1 MRNVRFDTSGSSPVF
16 KYDNEL
22 GEVEFV
28 DYKPPID
35 LLDPNINVADYC
47 VELLI
52 NPLLSN
58 ESNVYMLLDPNNA
71 TNQKVGVVMPIS
83 VLSSD
88 EQPEHKIHNYIFAA
102 FYVLLERIDD
112 IKETEF
118 YKNFEPNICVFVVD
132 RRRVHVEHPL
142 SHCIHTLRKY
152 GYSYFE
158 NDNSIKPPVGYVAT
172 EYIRAGQKNIRLEF
186 KEPELYSDPMVDT
199 LMRALP
205 SAHDATHRF
214 VLLYQVIELLMEK
227 AAITEINNYIT
238 SLSIQDI
245 PSNDFVHGVN
255 ELSTEKEKI
264 KEIFTKANIT
274 SAESSEF
281 RDACLILYG
290 LIHYNNPKVTSSN
303 DALLYSFRNQMTHSF
318 RMLRKEQAA
327 LATTIQRF
335 EILILRIIERYV
347 P

>member
-1 MRNVRFDTSGSSPVF
+1 MRNVRFDSSGSSPVF
-16 KYDNEL
+16 KYDNVL
-22 GEVEFV
+22 GGEEYV

-35 LLDPNINVADYC
+35 LLDPNINVANYC

-58 ESNVYMLLDPNNA
+58 ESNVYMLLDPNNV
-71 TNQKVGVVMPIS
+71 TSQKVGVVMPIS

-88 EQPEHKIHNYIFAA
+88 EQPEHKIQNYIYAA
-102 FYVLLERIDD
+102 FHVLLERIDD

-118 YKNFEPNICVFVVD
+118 YKNFEPNVCVFVVD
-132 RRRVHVEHPL
+132 RRRVHFEHPL
-142 SHCIHTLRKY
+142 PLCIHTLRKY

-158 NDNSIKPPVGYVAT
+158 NNNRVKPPVGYVAA
-172 EYIRAGQKNIRLEF
+172 EYIQAGQKNIRLAF
-186 KEPELYSDPMVDT
+186 KEPELYSDPMVDS

-227 AAITEINNYIT
+227 AAITEINNYIA
-238 SLSIQDI
+238 SLSIHDI

-264 KEIFTKANIT
+264 KEIFSKANIT
-274 SAESSEF
+274 SAESGDF

-290 LIHYNNPKVTSSN
+290 LIHYNNPKMTSSN
-303 DALLYSFRNQMTHSF
+303 DVLLYSFRNQMTHSF
-318 RMLRKEQAA
+318 RTLRKEPTA

-335 EILILRIIERYV
+335 EILILRIIERYAS
-347 P
+347 